1 MLASKINGLFEDC
14 FQDYCPVKE
23 EEKAFHAQLQMSDVF
38 RLRELTILAGKVPIT
53 LKLLFTLCCLM
64 ND

>member
-1 MLASKINGLFEDC
+1 MVASKINGLFEDC

-23 EEKAFHAQLQMSDVF
+23 EERSFQAQLQMSNAF

-53 LKLLFTLCCLM
+53 LKLLFAPCCLM